1 MDLEE
6 FKHHEASIPQLP
18 GVYRYYDENERLLYV
33 GKARNL
39 YRRVSSYF
47 NRDHDTARLRLM
59 VRKIRRIEYTIVDS
73 EMDALLLEN
82 SLIKEQQ
89 PFYNIRLKDDK
100 TYPYLLVTKE
110 TFPKLLVTR
119 NKSLQGRYF
128 GPYTSGR
135 TMHILLQLIR
145 KNFPVRTCSLNL
157 QQATIKEGKFKTCL
171 EYQIHN
177 CLGPCEGLQS
187 EEEYRL
193 MMDKVIDILKGN
205 VAEVVEQIRSE
216 MLEAAM
222 DLRFE
227 RAEYLRQRLDLL
239 ENHQA
244 RSTIVNP
251 NLHQVD
257 ILSHSRIEDRVV
269 IQFMRVF
276 RGVIIASN
284 SFSFRPQLNEAAA
297 DLLPTA
303 LTEAY
308 RIFGVGGKEVL
319 SNEIF
324 EIEGSG
330 IQVSIP
336 RIGDKKKLLDLA
348 LKNGFIELS
357 RAAKEN
363 LKSVKDEKTRK
374 LLETMQRDLS
384 LKQLPRQI
392 ECFDNSNF
400 HGDYAVSAC
409 VVFIDGKPAKN
420 LYRHFNVKSVVGPN
434 DFDTMREVITRRYK
448 RQLEEKQAL
457 PDLIIVDGG
466 KGQLSSAVESLKA
479 LGLYGRIPILGIAK
493 NLEELFY
500 PQDPDPLLLDKR
512 SISLRVIQQMRDE
525 AHRFGITH
533 HRNKRS
539 KGTIKTALSDVP
551 GLGPKSIADLLQH
564 FRSIENIRQAPDLD
578 LERILGKGRLA
589 KLKAWLD
596 STEPSEG
603 SEDDKTD

>member
-1 MDLEE
+1 MNLEE
-6 FKHHEASIPQLP
+6 FKLQEASIPQLP
-18 GVYRYYDENERLLYV
+18 GVYRYYDENNRLLYV

-39 YRRVSSYF
+39 HRRVSSYF

-82 SLIKEQQ
+82 SLIKEEQ

-100 TYPYLLVTKE
+100 TYPYLVITRE
-110 TFPKLLVTR
+110 TFPRLLVTR
-119 NKSLQGRYF
+119 NRGLQGRYF

-145 KNFPVRTCSLNL
+145 KNFPVRTCTLNL
-157 QQATIKEGKFKTCL
+157 QPNTIREGKFKTCL
-171 EYQIHN
+171 EYQIQN

-193 MMDKVIDILKGN
+193 MMEKVTDILKGN
-205 VAEVVEQIRSE
+205 AAEVVEQIRAD
-216 MLEAAM
+216 MMQAAEA
-222 DLRFE
+222 LQFE
-227 RAEYLRQRLDLL
+227 KAEYLRQRYELL

-251 NLHQVD
+251 NIHQVD
-257 ILSHSRIEDRVV
+257 ILSYSQVEERVA
-269 IQFMRVF
+269 IHFMRVF
-276 RGVIIASN
+276 RGVIIASHN
-284 SFSFRPQLNEAAA
+284 FNFKTQLNETAT

-308 RIFGVGGKEVL
+308 RLFGEGGKEII
-319 SNEIF
+319 SNETF

-330 IQVSIP
+330 IQVVIP
-336 RIGDKKKLLDLA
+336 RIGEKKKLLDLA
-348 LKNGFIELS
+348 LKNGFISLS
-357 RAAKEN
+357 RDAKEH
-363 LKSVKDEKTRK
+363 LKSLKDEKTRK

-400 HGDYAVSAC
+400 HGDFAVSAC
-409 VVFIDGKPAKN
+409 VVFVDGKPAKN
-420 LYRHFNVKSVVGPN
+420 LYRHFNVKTVQGPN

-448 RQLEEKQAL
+448 RQLEENQPL
-457 PDLIIVDGG
+457 PDLIVVDGG
-466 KGQLSSAVESLKA
+466 KGQLGAAVDSLKA
-479 LGLYGRIPILGIAK
+479 LDLYGKVPILGIAK

-500 PQDPDPLLLDKR
+500 PNDPDPLLLDKR
-512 SISLRVIQQMRDE
+512 SITLRIIQQMRDE

-533 HRNKRS
+533 HRDRRS
-539 KGTIKTALSDVP
+539 KGTIKTALTEIP
-551 GLGPKSIADLLQH
+551 GLGAKSVEALLKR
-564 FRSIENIRQAPDLD
+564 FRSLENIKQAPDAA
-578 LERILGKGRLA
+578 LEEVLGKARLA
-589 KLKAWLD
+589 KLKAWLYQD
-596 STEPSEG
+596 INGESTP
-603 SEDDKTD
+603 T